1 MLTASRG
8 DDDVKQS
15 ISDFIELDRY
25 ELVGANAS
33 PYSRKMLA
41 ILRYRRLPHNWRVQ
55 DPATLPSDIAGPLR
69 LMPML
74 RAPDGKRF
82 ECDSTP
88 LAHMLEARHPQ
99 ARSIIPDDPG
109 AAFVCH
115 LIEDYADEWCTKMMY
130 YFRWSDPEAARP
142 CASWVI
148 RDLRPEL
155 RGAERTAAETDFF
168 QRQCDRRELVG
179 CAPANGPLIEAHFG
193 ELLRTLSLLGGPDQ
207 YLFGTRP
214 SLADFALY
222 GQLFQ
227 LTLDSWPQPVV
238 RRDAPLVENWVYRL
252 DDASGVDGAWD
263 ALEGGAG
270 YAART
275 AILRMIGRGYLP
287 FLVQNAAAIAAG
299 QPTVNLEIDG
309 HSYSQPAFK
318 YQAKCL
324 REIKQRW
331 SALGESDRLRLS
343 PLLSAAGCLPYLN
356 VGFR

>member
-1 MLTASRG
+1 
-8 DDDVKQS
+8 VKQS
-15 ISDFIELDRY
+15 IGDFNQLDRY

-33 PYSRKMLA
+33 PYSRKLLA

-55 DPATLPSDIAGPLR
+55 DPARLPSDIAGPLR

-99 ARSIIPDDPG
+99 ERSIIPDDPA
-109 AAFVCH
+109 AAFLCH

-130 YFRWSDPEAARP
+130 YFRWADAEAAKP

-155 RGAERTAAETDFF
+155 RGTERVAAETDFF
-168 QRQCDRRELVG
+168 QRQRERRGMVG
-179 CAPANGPLIEAHFG
+179 CAPENGPLIEAHFG
-193 ELLRTLSLLGGPDQ
+193 ELLRALDLLGGPAQ

-222 GQLFQ
+222 GQLSQ
-227 LTLDSWPQPVV
+227 LTLDAWPQAIV
-238 RRDAPLVENWVYRL
+238 RRNVPLVENWVYRL

-263 ALEGGAG
+263 AVDGGAS
-270 YAART
+270 YAARV
-275 AILRMIGRGYLP
+275 AILRMIGGSYLP
-287 FLVQNAAAIAAG
+287 FLVKNAAAIAAG
-299 QPTVNLEIDG
+299 EQAVSLDIDG
-309 HSYSQPAFK
+309 NVYSQPAFK
-318 YQAKCL
+318 YQAKCF
-324 REIKQRW
+324 REITQRW
-331 SALGESDRLRLS
+331 STLSESDRVRLS
-343 PLLSAAGCLPYLN
+343 PLLGETGCLPYLN
-356 VGFR
+356 GGFT